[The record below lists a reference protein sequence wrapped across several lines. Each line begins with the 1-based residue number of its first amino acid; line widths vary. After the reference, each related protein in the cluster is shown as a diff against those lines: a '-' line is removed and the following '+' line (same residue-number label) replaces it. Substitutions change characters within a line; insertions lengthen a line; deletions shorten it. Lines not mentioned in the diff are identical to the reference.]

1 MPARAPE
8 YWRRGG
14 ALAAL
19 LGPLSALY
27 GAGGALRSRF
37 AKPFRAAV
45 PVICVGNVVAGGA
58 GKTPVVI
65 SLARM
70 LAARGLRAQC
80 LTRGYGGSLKGPV
93 RVDPQRH
100 DAAEVG
106 DEPLLLARVAPTW
119 VARDRRAG
127 ALAAQ
132 TAGARAILMDDG
144 LQNPALAKDLSLL
157 AIDGAYGLGN
167 GRIMPAG
174 PLRESLKRSLARAD
188 AVVLVGADETGL
200 LPRLL
205 NKPVVQAELRPTAPE
220 QVRGRRFFAF
230 AGIGRPEKFLR
241 SLVEAGAA
249 IAGSRAFAD
258 HHRYRES
265 ELAAL
270 ADAAER
276 TGATLITTEKDW
288 LRLPPPWRGR
298 VETLPVEIVWR
309 DDRALG
315 ALLERV
321 FAAKPA
327 HG

>member
-93 RVDPQRH
+93 RVDPQR
-100 DAAEVG
+100 
-106 DEPLLLARVAPTW
+106 LVAH
-119 VARDRRAG
+119 
-127 ALAAQ
+127 L
-132 TAGARAILMDDG
+132 
-144 LQNPALAKDLSLL
+144 
-157 AIDGAYGLGN
+157 